1 VVERDGEDWKATCNV
16 PGCVWYTRLPFAHY
30 PDAKEAAKAL
40 MRQYQTHQD
49 ATAAGAN
56 TIRGWGGALEIGG
69 DEQVRDFLYHW
80 TNAVYSRGGRDCGVA
95 LCDA

>member
-1 VVERDGEDWKATCNV
+1 LIELGILMEHTQLVVERDGEDWKATCNV

-40 MRQYQTHQD
+40 IRQYQTHQD

-56 TIRGWGGALEIGG
+56 TIRG
-69 DEQVRDFLYHW
+69 
-80 TNAVYSRGGRDCGVA
+80 
-95 LCDA
+95 